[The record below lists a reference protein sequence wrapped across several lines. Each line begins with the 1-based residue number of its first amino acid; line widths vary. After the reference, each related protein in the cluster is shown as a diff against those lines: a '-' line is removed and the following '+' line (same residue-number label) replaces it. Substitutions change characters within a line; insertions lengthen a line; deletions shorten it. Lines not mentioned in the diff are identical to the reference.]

1 MLAILAA
8 AAALRLWGIG
18 FGLPHEFSRPDEDAA
33 QGIALRAFTGDLNPH
48 FLDWPTFFMYVLALA
63 YAVCFQA
70 GRLVGVFSSATSFV
84 VAASTDPTLVRL
96 IARGLSASA
105 GVATVWIVRQIGTRL
120 FDATTG
126 LVASLYLALAALH
139 VRDSHFGV
147 TDISATCLLTLS
159 FFFVVKA
166 TTTGAW
172 RHLVL
177 SAAFAGLAAS
187 TKYNAGL
194 ILLATAWAVAA
205 GAVPS
210 LVSWAARARALAVC
224 AGVAFIVF
232 VAGSPYAA
240 LEFRGFLGA
249 LTQLSTRLRAG
260 HTGLTDPA
268 WQVHLFTSLRYGLGE
283 PLLVA
288 GIAGLGWFV
297 RARPIHGLL
306 LLVFPLTY
314 FVLIGSGRTS
324 FARYI
329 LPVVPFL
336 CLSAAYATT
345 ELGRWL
351 GRRTQASWVP
361 AITWALAAVLV
372 LPSAWS
378 AVQSDRLLSRTDT
391 RLLAAD
397 WIAGRLESA
406 RIFQTGFIYVQV
418 KMRTARAADL
428 ARYPELH
435 LDAAGAIVN
444 ATGRPE
450 PLPDVVVV
458 PMCPLVYCHV
468 PEAAAALLDERYRL
482 EHIVRGVNPRPGRPV
497 YDRDDAFLL
506 PLSGFSAIER
516 PGPTIAIYVRQDLAR

>member
-1 MLAILAA
+1 MLAILVA

-18 FGLPHEFSRPDEDAA
+18 FGLPHEFTRPDEEAA
-33 QGIALRAFTGDLNPH
+33 QWVALRAFSGNVNPQ
-48 FLDWPTFFMYVLALA
+48 FLDWPTLFMYVLALA
-63 YAVCFQA
+63 YVPYFLVGRFLGVFGPVSSFVAAATADPTGV
-70 GRLVGVFSSATSFV
+70 RLV
-84 VAASTDPTLVRL
+84 
-96 IARGLSASA
+96 ARGLSASA

-126 LVASLYLALAALH
+126 LVASWYLALAALH

-147 TDISATCLLTLS
+147 TDIPATCLLTLS
-159 FFFVVKA
+159 FFFAVKA

-232 VAGSPYAA
+232 VAGSPYTA
-240 LEFRGFLGA
+240 LEFRGFLGV
-249 LTQLSTRLRAG
+249 LTQLSTRLRDG

-288 GIAGLGWFV
+288 AIAGLGWCV

-345 ELGRWL
+345 ELGRWI
-351 GRRTQASWVP
+351 GRRTHVSWAP

-378 AVQSDRLLSRTDT
+378 AVQTDRLLARTDS

-397 WIAGRLESA
+397 WIAQRLESA

-418 KMRTARAADL
+418 EMRTARPADV
-428 ARYPELH
+428 ARYPELR
-435 LDAAGAIVN
+435 LDAAGAFVN
-444 ATGRPE
+444 ASGAPE
-450 PLPDVVVV
+450 PPPDVIVV
-458 PMCPLVYCHV
+458 PMCPLVYCRV
-468 PEAAAALLDERYRL
+468 PDAASALLDERYRL
-482 EHIVRGVNPRPGRPV
+482 EHVVRGVDPRPGRPV

-506 PLSGFSAIER
+506 PLSGLSAIER
-516 PGPTIAIYVRQDLAR
+516 PGPTIAIYIRQDLAR